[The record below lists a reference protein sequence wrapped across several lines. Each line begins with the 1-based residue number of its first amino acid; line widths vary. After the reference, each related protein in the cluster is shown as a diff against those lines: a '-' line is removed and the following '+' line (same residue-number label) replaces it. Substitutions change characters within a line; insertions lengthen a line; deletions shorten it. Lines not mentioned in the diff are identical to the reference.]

1 MNMSY
6 MFQNCSSLIELSISN
21 FDTSNVT
28 DMRAMFRGCSNL
40 INLDLSNFDT
50 DKVTNMWYLFAQS
63 NNLRV
68 LNISKFNTQNVT
80 DWTNMFMAVPS
91 TIQITTNQST
101 KDWILDK
108 FPNYTNI
115 VVE

>member
-1 MNMSY
+1 MSG
-6 MFQNCSSLIELSISN
+6 MFQECTELTQI
-21 FDTSNVT
+21 
-28 DMRAMFRGCSNL
+28 
-40 INLDLSNFDT
+40 
-50 DKVTNMWYLFAQS
+50 
-63 NNLRV
+63 
-68 LNISKFNTQNVT
+68 NISKFNTQNVT

-115 VVE
+115 IVVE

>member
-1 MNMSY
+1 
-6 MFQNCSSLIELSISN
+6 MFSGCSSLTELDISN
-21 FDTSNVT
+21 FNTSNVT
-28 DMRAMFRGCSNL
+28 NMSGMFQECTEL
-40 INLDLSNFDT
+40 TQI
-50 DKVTNMWYLFAQS
+50 
-63 NNLRV
+63 
-68 LNISKFNTQNVT
+68 NISKFNTQNVT

-115 VVE
+115 IVVE